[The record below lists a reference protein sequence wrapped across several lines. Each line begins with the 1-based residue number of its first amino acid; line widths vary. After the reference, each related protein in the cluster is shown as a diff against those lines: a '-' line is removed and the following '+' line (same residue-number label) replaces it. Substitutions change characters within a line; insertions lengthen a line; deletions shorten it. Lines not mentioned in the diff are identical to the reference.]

1 LCLYSELRPGEE
13 HFYTFDPLKG
23 QAQEVPALTIRD
35 SNYYSF
41 NWSLSPDGKLLAFS
55 KKLGIQDQ
63 PAIRLLSLSDAKEHF
78 ISLPGWTGTATLD
91 WSADGKSLWA
101 AAFNTSQTT
110 TDLWTTGLDAT
121 GKWTLL
127 NIELTGKVRPVLQES
142 SGPPSVVASV
152 IENRVAM

>member
-78 ISLPGWTGTATLD
+78 ISLPGWTGTATLIGQRMARACGRQR
-91 WSADGKSLWA
+91 STRPKQPLTCGRPGSMQPG
-101 AAFNTSQTT
+101 N
-110 TDLWTTGLDAT
+110 GLF
-121 GKWTLL
+121 
-127 NIELTGKVRPVLQES
+127 
-142 SGPPSVVASV
+142 
-152 IENRVAM
+152 